1 MPPPVLY
8 MGVDEIGETGTRPGT
23 LLAGQYQVDRLL
35 GEGAAGFVWLVRD
48 TRKRGLV
55 WAVKELDFSGMP
67 LGERREM
74 LDHFEREA
82 TLLMLLEH
90 EALPRV
96 VDRFSE
102 GGHEFLVMERVEG
115 PTLEHVLQRRG
126 RPLEESD
133 VLDWALQLCEVL
145 DYLHSRIPPVIYRDL
160 KPANVM
166 LSVQGRIRLVDFG
179 IARTQRPGRPGD
191 TVAYGTPGYAPPE
204 QYLGRAEPR
213 SDLYALGATLYR
225 LLTAQPVGE
234 AERADQGAPPPPA
247 RPFHFDPLRLH
258 NPGASRETE
267 ALVAA
272 CLEEDPQD
280 RPGSAR
286 LVRSRIEEARQAP
299 RRRSWWRSL
308 GRIFSPGGTP

>member
-1 MPPPVLY
+1 MR
-8 MGVDEIGETGTRPGT
+8 VDDIGETGTRPGT
-23 LLAGQYQVDRLL
+23 LLAGRYQVDRLL
-35 GEGAAGFVWLVRD
+35 GEGAAGFVWLARD

-67 LGERREM
+67 PGEQREM

-90 EALPRV
+90 DSLPQV

-102 GGHEFLVMERVEG
+102 EGHEFLVMERVEG
-115 PTLEHVLQRRG
+115 PTLEQILQRRG
-126 RPLEESD
+126 RPLDESD
-133 VLDWALQLCEVL
+133 VLDWALQLCDVL

-166 LSVQGRIRLVDFG
+166 LSVHGRIKLIDFG
-179 IARTQRPGRPGD
+179 IARTQRPGRHGD

-204 QYLGRAEPR
+204 QYMGRAEPR

-234 AERADQGAPPPPA
+234 AERTTPGTSLPPA
-247 RPFHFDPLRLH
+247 QPFRFDAVRQH
-258 NPGASRETE
+258 NPSSSAETE
-267 ALVAA
+267 AVVAE
-272 CLEEDPQD
+272 CLEQDPRD

-286 LVRSRIEEARQAP
+286 IVHSRIEDARAAP
-299 RRRSWWRSL
+299 RRRTWWQSL
-308 GRIFSPGGTP
+308 EQFFSPRSTP